1 MSANLVSSD
10 GIANASRRDVL
21 KAGAAL
27 TLAVMVSRSAAA
39 EAAALSAGKAPAA
52 SQLIPNDFVRIS
64 EDDVVTIVSK
74 HLEMGQ
80 GIYTGL
86 STLVAEELDASWDQL
101 RIEPAPADVTRYAN
115 LFLHVQGTGGST
127 SLANS
132 FDQMRKAGAVARAM
146 LVSAA
151 ARRWKVPESGIT
163 VTGGRVTH
171 TASGRAARFGELVA
185 DASKLPVPKEVKLK
199 DPKDFRFIGKS
210 QHRVD
215 ARPKTDGT
223 AVYTQDVQLPG
234 MLTAVVAY
242 PERVGAKVA
251 SFDATRAKAVKG
263 VEAVV
268 AFQTPV
274 RSGVAV
280 IARNF
285 WSARKGRDALDVR
298 WDEANAFR
306 LSSSELFQQY
316 RELAAKPG
324 ARARWDGDPEGA
336 LNRAARRIEATYEV
350 PFLAHAPM
358 EPMNCVVQLSPG
370 RCEVWNGEQLQT
382 GSQAA
387 LAQFLGI
394 RPGDVRINMLFA
406 GGSFGRRGNFS
417 GEYHVETAAIA
428 RAAGLSVPLKLVRT
442 REDDMRAGYYRPMY
456 VHSLVAGLDENNR
469 IVAWRHRVVGQ
480 SLAKGTSLETM
491 MVRNGI
497 DSSSVEGASNLP
509 YDIPNVGVELHTVD
523 LPVSVQFWRSV
534 GSSHNAFVTECFLDD
549 IARAIK
555 ADPVQLRRSLLTKH
569 PRHLAALDGVV
580 SLAEWSK
587 PLAEGGYRGVA
598 VHEAFGSVIAQVAE
612 VARTR
617 SGLELDK
624 VYCSVDCGLVVNP
637 NIVAMQLESAI
648 GFGLS
653 AALTGAITFKDGR
666 VEQSNFHDYPV
677 VRMHQ
682 MPDVQVRILDTGAQR
697 PSGIGEPGVP
707 LIAPALANALATID
721 GKPIRTLP
729 LSANGVEFT

>member
-1 MSANLVSSD
+1 MPIENL
-10 GIANASRRDVL
+10 SRRDLL
-21 KAGAAL
+21 KAGAASAL
-27 TLAVMVSRSAAA
+27 LLGFGLPEAADAADAAA
-39 EAAALSAGKAPAA
+39 ASSAKGPWA
-52 SQLIPNDFVRIS
+52 PNDFLRI
-64 EDDVVTIVSK
+64 DADGTVTVISK

-86 STLVAEELDASWDQL
+86 ATLIAEELDASWDQL

-115 LFLHVQGTGGST
+115 LFMRIQGTGGST

-146 LVSAA
+146 LVNAA
-151 ARRWKVPESGIT
+151 AQRWKVPAADI
-163 VTGGRVTH
+163 VVDGGRVTH

-185 DASKLPVPKEVKLK
+185 DASRLPVPKEVKLK

-242 PERVGAKVA
+242 PPRIGAKVA
-251 SFDATRAKAVKG
+251 SFDAAKAKAVKG

-274 RSGVAV
+274 RNGVAV

-285 WSARKGRDALDVR
+285 WSARKGRDALSIQ
-298 WDEANAFR
+298 WDESGAFKA
-306 LSSSELFQQY
+306 SSSDLFKQY
-316 RELAAKPG
+316 RELAATPG
-324 ARARWDGDPEGA
+324 VRARWDGDPEGA
-336 LNRAARRIEATYEV
+336 LSRAARRFEATYEV
-350 PFLAHAPM
+350 PFVAHAPM

-370 RCEVWNGEQLQT
+370 KCEVWNGEQLQT

-394 RPGDVRINMLFA
+394 KPEDVRINMLLA

-417 GEYHVETAAIA
+417 GEYHVEAAAIA
-428 RAAGLSVPLKLVRT
+428 KAAGLSVPLKLVRT

-480 SLAKGTSLETM
+480 SLAKGTSLEMM
-491 MVRNGI
+491 MVRKGI
-497 DSSSVEGASNLP
+497 DSSSVEGAANLP
-509 YDIPNVGVELHTVD
+509 YDIPNLGVELHTVD
-523 LPVSVQFWRSV
+523 LPVPVQFWRSV
-534 GSSHNAFVTECFLDD
+534 GSSHTAFATECFLDE
-549 IARAIK
+549 IARATK
-555 ADPVQLRRSLLTKH
+555 TDPVQLRRSLLTKH
-569 PRHLAALDGVV
+569 PRHLAALDAVA
-580 SLAEWSK
+580 SLAAWSK
-587 PLAEGGYRGVA
+587 PLPEGRYRGVA
-598 VHEAFGSVIAQVAE
+598 VHEAFGSVVAQVAE
-612 VARTR
+612 VTR
-617 SGLELDK
+617 SRAGLELQK
-624 VYCSVDCGLVVNP
+624 VYCTVDCGLAVNP
-637 NIVAMQLESAI
+637 NIVTMQLESAI

-666 VEQSNFHDYPV
+666 IEQGNFHDYPV
-677 VRMHQ
+677 VRMNQ
-682 MPDVQVRILDTGAQR
+682 MPDVEVKILNTGAAQ

-707 LIAPALANALATID
+707 VIAPALANALATID
-721 GKPIRTLP
+721 DKALRTLP
-729 LSANGVEFT
+729 LSTIGVELT

>member
-1 MSANLVSSD
+1 MSANLVSTD

-27 TLAVMVSRSAAA
+27 TLSVMVARSAVV
-39 EAAALSAGKAPAA
+39 EAASAGSGKALAA
-52 SQLIPNDFVRIS
+52 PFAPNDFVRIS
-64 EDDVVTIVSK
+64 SDDIVTIVSK

-115 LFLHVQGTGGST
+115 LFLRIQGTGGST

-151 ARRWKVPESGIT
+151 AQRWKVPESEL
-163 VTGGRVTH
+163 VVDGGRISH
-171 TASGRAARFGELVA
+171 AKSSKAARFGELVA
-185 DASKLPVPKEVKLK
+185 DAAKLPVPKEVKLK

-223 AVYTQDVQLPG
+223 AIYTQDVQLPG

-242 PERVGAKVA
+242 PERIGAKVA
-251 SFDATRAKAVKG
+251 SFDATKAKAVKG

-285 WSARKGRDALDVR
+285 WSARKGRDALSVQ
-298 WDEANAFR
+298 WDESGAFKA
-306 LSSSELFQQY
+306 SSSDLFKHY
-316 RELAAKPG
+316 RELAATPG
-324 ARARWDGDPEGA
+324 ARSRWDGDPEGA
-336 LNRAARRIEATYEV
+336 LSRATRRFEATYEV

-370 RCEVWNGEQLQT
+370 KCEVWNGEQLQT
-382 GSQAA
+382 GSQTA

-394 RPGDVRINMLFA
+394 KPEDVRINMLLA

-417 GEYHVETAAIA
+417 GEYHVEAAAIA
-428 RAAGLSVPLKLVRT
+428 KAAGLSVPLKLVRT
-442 REDDMRAGYYRPMY
+442 REDDTRAGYYRPMY
-456 VHSLVAGLDENNR
+456 VHSLVAGVDENNR
-469 IVAWRHRVVGQ
+469 IVAWRHRIVGQ
-480 SLAKGTSLETM
+480 SLAKGTSLEMM
-491 MVRNGI
+491 MVQKGI

-509 YDIPNVGVELHTVD
+509 YDIPNLGVELHTVD
-523 LPVSVQFWRSV
+523 LPVPVQFWRSV
-534 GSSHNAFVTECFLDD
+534 GSSHTAFATECFLDE
-549 IARAIK
+549 IARATK
-555 ADPVQLRRSLLTKH
+555 TDPVQLRRSMLTKH
-569 PRHLAALDGVV
+569 PRHLAALDAVA
-580 SLAEWSK
+580 SLAGWNK
-587 PLAEGGYRGVA
+587 PLAEGRYRGVA
-598 VHEAFGSVIAQVAE
+598 VHEAFGSVVAQVAE
-612 VARTR
+612 VTRTR
-617 SGLELDK
+617 AGLELER
-624 VYCSVDCGLVVNP
+624 VYCTVDCGLAVNP
-637 NIVAMQLESAI
+637 NIVTMQLESAI

-666 VEQSNFHDYPV
+666 IEQGNFHEYPV
-677 VRMHQ
+677 VRMNQ
-682 MPDVQVRILDTGAQR
+682 MPAVEVKILNTGNPR

-721 GKPIRTLP
+721 GKPLRTLP
-729 LSANGVEFT
+729 LSTIGVELT

>member
-1 MSANLVSSD
+1 MSANLVSSE

-27 TLAVMVSRSAAA
+27 TIAVMVSRSAVV
-39 EAAALSAGKAPAA
+39 EAAASGAGKAIAA
-52 SQLIPNDFVRIS
+52 AQFAPNDFIRVS
-64 EDDVVTIVSK
+64 SDDVVTIVSK

-115 LFLHVQGTGGST
+115 LFLRVQGTGGST

-132 FDQMRKAGAVARAM
+132 FDQMRKAGAVARSM

-151 ARRWKVPESGIT
+151 AQRWKVPEGDLT
-163 VTGGRVTH
+163 VSGGRITH
-171 TASGRAARFGELVA
+171 ASSGRAARFGELVA

-242 PERVGAKVA
+242 PERIGAKVA
-251 SFDATRAKAVKG
+251 SFDATKAKAVKG

-285 WSARKGRDALDVR
+285 WSARKGRDALSVQ
-298 WDEANAFR
+298 WDESGAFK
-306 LSSSELFQQY
+306 LSSSDLFKQY
-316 RELAAKPG
+316 HDLAAKPG
-324 ARARWDGDPEGA
+324 ARARWEGDPEGA
-336 LNRAARRIEATYEV
+336 LSRAARRFEATYEV

-370 RCEVWNGEQLQT
+370 KCEVWNGEQLQT

-394 RPGDVRINMLFA
+394 KPEDVRINMLLA

-417 GEYHVETAAIA
+417 GEYHVEAAAIA
-428 RAAGLSVPLKLVRT
+428 KAAGLTVPLKLVRT
-442 REDDMRAGYYRPMY
+442 REDDTRAGYYRPMY
-456 VHSLVAGLDENNR
+456 VHSLVAGLDESNR

-480 SLAKGTSLETM
+480 SLAKGTSLEMM
-491 MVRNGI
+491 MVRKGI
-497 DSSSVEGASNLP
+497 DSSSVEGAANLP
-509 YDIPNVGVELHTVD
+509 YDIPNMGVELHTVD
-523 LPVSVQFWRSV
+523 LPVPVQFWRSV
-534 GSSHNAFVTECFLDD
+534 GSSHTAFATECFLDD

-555 ADPVQLRRSLLTKH
+555 ADPVQLRRSMLTKH
-569 PRHLAALDGVV
+569 SRHLAALDAVAAQAG
-580 SLAEWSK
+580 WTK
-587 PLAEGGYRGVA
+587 PLPEGRYRGVA
-598 VHEAFGSVIAQVAE
+598 VHEAFGSVVAQVAE

-617 SGLELDK
+617 SGLELEK
-624 VYCSVDCGLVVNP
+624 VYCSVDCGLAVNP

-653 AALTGAITFKDGR
+653 AALSGAITFKEGR
-666 VEQSNFHDYPV
+666 IEQGNFHEYPV

-682 MPDVQVRILDTGAQR
+682 MPEVDVRILDTGAQR

-707 LIAPALANALATID
+707 VIAPALANALATID
-721 GKPIRTLP
+721 GKPIRVLP
-729 LSANGVEFT
+729 LSKSGVDLT